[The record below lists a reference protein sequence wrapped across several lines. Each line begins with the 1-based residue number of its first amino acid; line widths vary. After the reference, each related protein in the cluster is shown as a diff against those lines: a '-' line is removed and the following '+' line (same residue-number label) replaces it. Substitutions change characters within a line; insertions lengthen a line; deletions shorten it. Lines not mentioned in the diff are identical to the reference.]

1 MYRVLRKAYAQT
13 PFDGEGAYRYGGRWS
28 NAGTR
33 AAYASEHESLA
44 MLEYFVHLDADDPPP
59 DLLLAKADVPDQIAR
74 ERVDPKK
81 LPKYWRDSPAPS
93 ELESFGDDF
102 VRRAECSLLVVPS
115 AVAPSE
121 HNYLINPLHR
131 DFRKIV
137 VIESEPLIYDSRLF
151 HRERRRHKRK

>member
-1 MYRVLRKAYAQT
+1 VYRVLRKAYAQT

-33 AAYASEHESLA
+33 VAYASEHESLA

-59 DLLLAKADVPDQIAR
+59 DLLLAKADIPDQIAR
-74 ERVDPKK
+74 ERVDQKK
-81 LPKYWRDSPAPS
+81 LPKYWRDFPAPP
-93 ELESFGDDF
+93 ELESFGNDF
-102 VRRAECSLLVVPS
+102 VRRAKCSLLVVPS

-121 HNYLINPLHR
+121 HNYLINPVHP